1 MDYSESKKL
10 FAAQL
15 CVDFGLNE
23 TELNSDVVFAP
34 SKPYGPRARNYL
46 KGEKPFFAMTLYS
59 GRLIVVAD
67 ESIMPYAKKYV
78 GECSEPFRAFDA
90 PNIFALNAELAKH
103 GYTIDHAAQGFLP
116 RAAGAEIKHDIRVFV
131 GEEIRRLYEFKGF
144 DNALCYSGSKFACF
158 QGQICDDDK
167 RFNTPQQAAGVNTF
181 YSLTDRRRDTVA
193 VAFFD
198 RGMPQAI
205 AGCTNDA
212 DRLWQIGIDVTP
224 EYRRRGLGSELVT
237 ALKSEVEKLGVCP
250 FYCCA
255 WSNVPS
261 QRTAVKSG
269 FAPEWAEVFASPVK

>member
-1 MDYSESKKL
+1 MEYSEIKKL

-34 SKPYGPRARNYL
+34 SKPYDARARNYL

-67 ESIMPYAKKYV
+67 ESIMPYARKYV
-78 GECSEPFRAFDA
+78 GACSEPFRAFDA

-103 GYTIDHAAQGFLP
+103 GYAIDHAAQGFLP
-116 RAAGAEIKHDIRVFV
+116 RSAGAEIKHDIRVFV
-131 GEEIRRLYEFKGF
+131 GEEISRLYEFKGF
-144 DNALCYSGSKFACF
+144 DNALC
-158 QGQICDDDK
+158 
-167 RFNTPQQAAGVNTF
+167 

-205 AGCTNDA
+205 AACTNDA

-224 EYRRRGLGSELVT
+224 EYRRCGLGSELVT

-269 FAPEWAEVFASPVK
+269 FAPEWAEVFAVKDKSIGN